1 LEETT
6 VIRLSVIGL
15 FILLQ
20 LPVAIAQDA
29 PYPSKP
35 VRLIAAAA
43 PGGNPDVLAR
53 LLAQKLSDAFGKPF
67 IVENL
72 PGAGG
77 VVAAKMVMATPP
89 DGHVLMLGD
98 SGAMAINAALN
109 PDLGYN
115 PLKDFTPITALATVP
130 TVLVVNSAVPAQTL
144 DEFVKLAK
152 SQPGKMSYGS
162 AGFGSVHHLTMALF
176 AERAGIDLLH
186 VPYRGGTALVNGL
199 LTGDIQAGWSGFP
212 NVMALIDSGK
222 LRALCVSIAKR
233 SPSLPK
239 VPTCAELGYEGFEIA
254 TMIGLQASAGLPAS
268 IVARLQAAAA
278 QALREPDVAKRMMS
292 LGIDLQENGTAHY
305 HQFMR
310 DDLAR
315 YTDAVKRLNLSAA
328 KAQ

>member
-20 LPVAIAQDA
+20 LPLAIAQDA

-35 VRLIAAAA
+35 VRLVAAAA

-233 SPSLPK
+233 SPSLPT

>member
-20 LPVAIAQDA
+20 LPFAIAQDA

-35 VRLIAAAA
+35 VRLVAAAA

-278 QALREPDVAKRMMS
+278 QALREPDVAKRMIS